1 MDPGDNGIAYFSK
14 PAADGR
20 RGGSFYV
27 NSHNLKSMTR
37 DIVATITLHE
47 ASPGNKICTSN
58 YRITCYTIS
67 SPLQSLF

>member
-67 SPLQSLF
+67 SLLQSLF